1 LACGDRPESREGPNL
16 YLAGL
21 ESTMKP
27 PITGDSDRHPR
38 AMILTIGVPA
48 DPRQD
53 IVEALMAEV
62 EASRPEE
69 VVLIASGESH
79 KNAKRMVRL
88 MEESAAASGAGD
100 RSPGEG
106 ETKPPAGRIVRLES
120 AHDLEEAFLEANRAI
135 ERLIE
140 KGIAP
145 EEVAINFTSGTK
157 MMSAGAVLSAVFNRC
172 MQLRYVVGAEAGSKN
187 RRVIRTHPG
196 AVFALQ
202 DIRRARSLAMELRFK
217 SAIDL
222 LHGVDDSLL
231 AASDRNLLAALIRVA
246 EAYDAWQHFHP
257 ERFLEA
263 YPGIDLSHP
272 LLEPFVLKDGQLD
285 EVRRL
290 AEEMQNGEMG
300 PYLLTDLFNNGL
312 RQLEAGEPDD
322 ALIRLYRAL
331 ELLAQWILLRDHGI
345 DTNDVEVR
353 RIPPRD
359 RVGFEALRSLED
371 GLVKIGLRKAYDL
384 LIILDTGVGRRFT
397 ESEPMK
403 TFLQQRTRSI
413 LAHGIKPIDI
423 PDPVEVFHAAAELIE
438 VELSPFSDRCL
449 QLQFPWIGVASKPR
463 LD

>member
-1 LACGDRPESREGPNL
+1 
-16 YLAGL
+16 
-21 ESTMKP
+21 
-27 PITGDSDRHPR
+27 
-38 AMILTIGVPA
+38 MILTIGVPA

-62 EASRPEE
+62 EASQPEE
-69 VVLIASGESH
+69 VILIASGESY
-79 KNAKRMVRL
+79 KNAKRMARL
-88 MEESAAASGAGD
+88 IGAGVGAAD
-100 RSPGEG
+100 SDDPDSAGAD
-106 ETKPPAGRIVRLES
+106 TVSGRIVRLQS

-135 ERLIE
+135 ERLIQR
-140 KGIAP
+140 GIAP

-222 LHGVDDSLL
+222 LNGVDDSLL
-231 AASDRNLLAALIRVA
+231 ADGDRKLLSALRQVA

-263 YPGIDLSHP
+263 YPGLDLSHP
-272 LLEPFVLKDGQLD
+272 LLEPFMLKEGQIA
-285 EVRRL
+285 EVERL
-290 AEEMQNGEMG
+290 VEEMQKGEMG

-322 ALIRLYRAL
+322 ALIRLYRSL

-384 LIILDTGVGRRFT
+384 LIILDTGVGRRFM

-413 LAHGIKPIDI
+413 LAHGIRPIDI
-423 PDPVEVFHAAAELIE
+423 PDPVELFHSAAALIE
-438 VELSPFSDRCL
+438 VELSPFADRCR
-449 QLQFPWIGVASKPR
+449 QLQFPWIGSRAGTR
-463 LD
+463 ID